1 MVHVANPAPASV
13 FAAEFLT
20 HVVELGVQHI
30 VLSPGARSQALALVA
45 AELERR
51 GDVKLHV
58 RIDERSAGFVAL
70 GLAVESRIPAVVI
83 TTSGSAVA
91 NLHPAVLEAHH
102 AGVPMIVLTADRPE
116 ELREIGSNQTTHQH
130 DIFGPAVRLSVDEP
144 APVPGATAERRGA
157 ELAGEAFIAATDYYA
172 PGPVHLNVAFRE
184 PLSSDISVRKLEERI
199 VERTDIGLPPVLA
212 ELTRGPRTLVIA
224 GADAGPRAEEVAH
237 QGGWPLIAEVTS
249 GARYGRNLVPAYR
262 ELLANPELTDGI
274 ERIVVFGHPT
284 LSREIPAL
292 IGNSSTGI
300 QTIVVRGAA
309 PEGYNPGLNVS
320 SFVNDVTVEPGET
333 DTDWLGL
340 WIVSGREAI
349 ERYEATAIDAALAT
363 APNVTASRSESIED
377 KKAFLAAEL
386 AASRVKISRELLVD
400 AVWRSTWPH
409 DRLVFAASRLIRVA
423 DKFVGGKK
431 ISVHANRG
439 LAGIDG
445 TIGTGI
451 GIALATENALTRIV
465 VGDLAALHDAG
476 SMLFGTH
483 EERPRVQVIVGNDGG
498 GTIFDALEV
507 SQTASTEN
515 MERVFLTPQKV
526 DLLALANA
534 YGWGYSKV
542 TTVSELERALTAAGE
557 GPELV
562 EVELER

>member
-1 MVHVANPAPASV
+1 MVPVAKPAPASV
-13 FAAEFLT
+13 FAAEFLAS
-20 HVVELGVQHI
+20 VVELGVQHI

-58 RIDERSAGFVAL
+58 RIDERAAGFLAL
-70 GLAVESRIPAVVI
+70 GLAVETRTPAVVI

-102 AGVPMIVLTADRPE
+102 AGVPMILLTADRPE

-157 ELAGEAFIAATDYYA
+157 ELANDAFYAATDHYA

-184 PLSSDISVRKLEERI
+184 PLSSSIDVRPVELLIQSMRPVEPGISL
-199 VERTDIGLPPVLA
+199 
-212 ELTRGPRTLVIA
+212 ELTRGPNTLVIA

-237 QGGWPLIAEVTS
+237 EGGWPLIAEVTS
-249 GARYGRNLVPAYR
+249 GSRYGRNLIPAYR
-262 ELLANPELTDGI
+262 ELLSNPELTRLV

-292 IGNSSTGI
+292 IGDSSTGI

-333 DTDWLGL
+333 NTDWLGL
-340 WIVSGREAI
+340 WILNGRDAF
-349 ERYEATAIDAALAT
+349 ERYESTAIDVALAT
-363 APNVTASRSESIED
+363 APNVTASRSESIDE

-431 ISVHANRG
+431 ITVHANRG

-451 GIALATENALTRIV
+451 GIALASENALTRIV

-476 SMLFGTH
+476 SLLFGTQ

-507 SQTASTEN
+507 GQTASAEN
-515 MERVFLTPQKV
+515 MDRVFLTPQQV
-526 DLLALANA
+526 SLESLAAA
-534 YGWGYSKV
+534 YGWGYTKV
-542 TTVSELERALTAAGE
+542 STVSELERALTGAGD

>member
-1 MVHVANPAPASV
+1 MTVRVANPAPASV

-20 HVVELGVQHI
+20 RAVELGVEHV

-58 RIDERSAGFVAL
+58 RIDERAAGFLAL
-70 GLAVESRIPAVVI
+70 GIAVESRTPAVVI

-116 ELREIGSNQTTHQH
+116 ELRDIGSNQTTHQH

-157 ELAGEAFIAATDYYA
+157 ELASEAFLTATDVFA

-184 PLSSDISVRKLEERI
+184 PLSSAIDVRA
-199 VERTDIGLPPVLA
+199 VEKQIPAQRNSAPAVT
-212 ELTRGPRTLVIA
+212 LTLNRGPKTIVFA

-249 GARYGRNLVPAYR
+249 GSRYGRNLVPAYR
-262 ELLANPELTDGI
+262 ELLSRPELTSQI

-292 IGNSSTGI
+292 IGDSSTGI
-300 QTIVVRGAA
+300 HTIVVRGAA
-309 PEGYNPGLNVS
+309 PEGYNPGLNVD
-320 SFVNDVTVEPGET
+320 SFVNDVTVEAGET
-333 DTDWLGL
+333 QLDWLGQ
-340 WIVSGREAI
+340 WILLGREAF
-349 ERYEATAIDAALAT
+349 EQYESQAIDAALAT
-363 APNVTASRSESIED
+363 APNVTASRSENIDE

-431 ISVHANRG
+431 IRVHANRG

-445 TIGTGI
+445 NIGTGI
-451 GIALATENALTRIV
+451 GIALASDNALTRIV

-476 SMLFGTH
+476 SMLFGTQ

-507 SQTASTEN
+507 AQTATAEN
-515 MERVFLTPQKV
+515 MDRVFLTPQQV
-526 DLLALANA
+526 NLESLAAA
-534 YGWGYSKV
+534 YGWGYAKV
-542 TTVSELERALTAAGE
+542 STVSELERALTGAGD

>member
-1 MVHVANPAPASV
+1 MVLVANPAPASV

-20 HVVELGVQHI
+20 HVVELGVEHI

-58 RIDERSAGFVAL
+58 RIDERAAGFLAL
-70 GLAVESRIPAVVI
+70 GLAVESRMPAVVI

-157 ELAGEAFIAATDYYA
+157 ELAHDAFYAATDYYA

-184 PLSSDISVRKLEERI
+184 PLSSAIDVRPVEMLIQSERRI
-199 VERTDIGLPPVLA
+199 EPGITL
-212 ELTRGPRTLVIA
+212 ELTRGPNTIVIA

-237 QGGWPLIAEVTS
+237 EGGWPLIAEVTS
-249 GARYGRNLVPAYR
+249 GARFGRNLVPAYR
-262 ELLANPELTDGI
+262 ELLANPELTSQI

-292 IGNSSTGI
+292 IGDSSTGI

-333 DTDWLGL
+333 DRDWLGL
-340 WIVSGREAI
+340 WIVSGREAF
-349 ERYEATAIDAALAT
+349 ERYESTAIDAALAT
-363 APNVTASRSESIED
+363 APNVTASRSDSMED

-451 GIALATENALTRIV
+451 GIALATENALTRVV

-476 SMLFGTH
+476 SMLLGTQ

-507 SQTASTEN
+507 GQTASAEN
-515 MERVFLTPQKV
+515 MDRVFLTPQQV
-526 DLLALANA
+526 DLEALATA
-534 YGWGYSKV
+534 YGWGYTKV
-542 TTVSELERALTAAGE
+542 ATVSELERALTGAGE

>member
-1 MVHVANPAPASV
+1 MVPVAKHAPASV
-13 FAAEFLT
+13 FAAEFLASL
-20 HVVELGVQHI
+20 VEQGVQHI

-58 RIDERSAGFVAL
+58 RIDERAAGFLAL
-70 GLAVESRIPAVVI
+70 GLAVESGTPAVVI

-102 AGVPMIVLTADRPE
+102 AGVPMIVVTADRPE

-144 APVPGATAERRGA
+144 APVPGATAERRGS
-157 ELAGEAFIAATDYYA
+157 ELAAVAYSVSTDYFA

-184 PLSSDISVRKLEERI
+184 PLSSTIDVRPIEKLVVGHRQIEPGI
-199 VERTDIGLPPVLA
+199 TLDLS
-212 ELTRGPRTLVIA
+212 RGPRTLVIA

-237 QGGWPLIAEVTS
+237 EGGWPLIAEVTS
-249 GARYGRNLVPAYR
+249 GSHYGRNLIPAYR
-262 ELLANPELTDGI
+262 ELLANSELTSMI

-292 IGNSSTGI
+292 IGDSSTGI
-300 QTIVVRGAA
+300 QTIVVRGSA

-320 SFVNDVTVEPGET
+320 SFVNEVIVEQGDT

-340 WIVSGREAI
+340 WILNGRDAF
-349 ERYEATAIDAALAT
+349 ERYEAMAIDAALAT
-363 APNVTASRSESIED
+363 APNVTASRSESIVE

-445 TIGTGI
+445 TIGTGM
-451 GIALATENALTRIV
+451 GISLASENALTRIV

-476 SMLFGTH
+476 SMLLGRQET
-483 EERPRVQVIVGNDGG
+483 RPRVQVIVGNDGG

-507 SQTASTEN
+507 GQSASAEN
-515 MERVFLTPQKV
+515 MDRVFLTPQQV
-526 DLLALANA
+526 NLEALATA
-534 YGWGYSKV
+534 YGWGYTKV
-542 TTVSELERALTAAGE
+542 TTVSELERALTGAGD

>member
-1 MVHVANPAPASV
+1 MAKPAPASV

-58 RIDERSAGFVAL
+58 RIDERAAGFLAL
-70 GLAVESRIPAVVI
+70 GLAVETRTAAVVI

-157 ELAGEAFIAATDYYA
+157 ELANDAFYAATDHYA

-184 PLSSDISVRKLEERI
+184 PLSSTIDVRPVELLIQSLRPVEPGISLE
-199 VERTDIGLPPVLA
+199 LN
-212 ELTRGPRTLVIA
+212 RGPNTLVIA

-237 QGGWPLIAEVTS
+237 EGGWPLIAEVTS
-249 GARYGRNLVPAYR
+249 GSRYGRNLIPAYR
-262 ELLANPELTDGI
+262 ELLSNPELTRLV

-292 IGNSSTGI
+292 IGDSSTGI

-333 DTDWLGL
+333 NTDWLGL
-340 WIVSGREAI
+340 WILSGRDAF
-349 ERYEATAIDAALAT
+349 ERYESTAIDAALAT
-363 APNVTASRSESIED
+363 APNVTASRSESIDE

-431 ISVHANRG
+431 ITVHANRG

-476 SMLFGTH
+476 SMLFGTQ

-507 SQTASTEN
+507 GQTASAEN
-515 MERVFLTPQKV
+515 MDRVFLTPQQV
-526 DLLALANA
+526 SLESLSAA
-534 YGWGYSKV
+534 YGWGYTKV
-542 TTVSELERALTAAGE
+542 STVSELERALTGAGD

-562 EVELER
+562 EVELKR

>member
-1 MVHVANPAPASV
+1 MIHVANPAPASV

-20 HVVELGVQHI
+20 HAVELGVEHI

-58 RIDERSAGFVAL
+58 RIDERAAGFLAL
-70 GLAVESRIPAVVI
+70 GLAVETRIPAVVI

-157 ELAGEAFIAATDYYA
+157 ELAADAFYAATDYYA

-184 PLSSDISVRKLEERI
+184 PLSSAIDVRPVEMLIQSERRI
-199 VERTDIGLPPVLA
+199 EPGITL
-212 ELTRGPRTLVIA
+212 ELTRGLNTIVMA

-237 QGGWPLIAEVTS
+237 EGGWPLIAEVTS
-249 GARYGRNLVPAYR
+249 GSRFGRNLVPAYR
-262 ELLANPELTDGI
+262 ELLANPELTSQI

-292 IGNSSTGI
+292 IGDSSTGI

-333 DTDWLGL
+333 DRDWLGL
-340 WIVSGREAI
+340 WIVSGREAF
-349 ERYEATAIDAALAT
+349 ERYESTAIDAALAT
-363 APNVTASRSESIED
+363 APNVSASRSEDIDE

-386 AASRVKISRELLVD
+386 AASRVKLSRELLVD

-431 ISVHANRG
+431 ITVHANRG

-476 SMLFGTH
+476 SLLLGAQ

-507 SQTASTEN
+507 GQTASPEN
-515 MERVFLTPQKV
+515 MDRVFLTPQQV
-526 DLLALANA
+526 DLEALATA
-534 YGWGYSKV
+534 YGWGYTKV
-542 TTVSELERALTAAGE
+542 ATVSELERALTGAGD

>member
-1 MVHVANPAPASV
+1 MVPVANPAPASV

-20 HVVELGVQHI
+20 HVVELGVEHI

-58 RIDERSAGFVAL
+58 RIDERAAGFLAL
-70 GLAVESRIPAVVI
+70 GLAVESRMPAVVI

-116 ELREIGSNQTTHQH
+116 ELHEIGSNQTTHQH

-157 ELAGEAFIAATDYYA
+157 ELAHDAFYAATDYYA

-184 PLSSDISVRKLEERI
+184 PLSSAIDVRPVEMLIQSERRI
-199 VERTDIGLPPVLA
+199 EPGITL
-212 ELTRGPRTLVIA
+212 ELTRGPNTIVIA
-224 GADAGPRAEEVAH
+224 GADAGPRAEQVAH
-237 QGGWPLIAEVTS
+237 EGGWPLIAEVTS
-249 GARYGRNLVPAYR
+249 GARFGRNLVPAYR
-262 ELLANPELTDGI
+262 ELLANPELTSQI

-292 IGNSSTGI
+292 IGDSSTGI
-300 QTIVVRGAA
+300 QTVVVRGVA

-333 DTDWLGL
+333 DRDWLGL
-340 WIVSGREAI
+340 WIVSGREAF
-349 ERYEATAIDAALAT
+349 ERYESTAIDAALAT
-363 APNVTASRSESIED
+363 APNVTASRSDSMED

-476 SMLFGTH
+476 SMLFGTQ

-507 SQTASTEN
+507 GQTASAEN
-515 MERVFLTPQKV
+515 MDRVFLTPQQV
-526 DLLALANA
+526 DLEALATA
-534 YGWGYSKV
+534 YGWGYTKV
-542 TTVSELERALTAAGE
+542 ATVSDLERALTGAGD

>member
-1 MVHVANPAPASV
+1 MIPVANPAPASV

-20 HVVELGVQHI
+20 HVVELGVEHI

-58 RIDERSAGFVAL
+58 RIDERAAGFLAL
-70 GLAVESRIPAVVI
+70 GLAVETRIPAVVI

-157 ELAGEAFIAATDYYA
+157 ELATDAFHAATDYYA

-184 PLSSDISVRKLEERI
+184 PLSSTIDVRPVEMLIQSERRI
-199 VERTDIGLPPVLA
+199 EPGITL
-212 ELTRGPRTLVIA
+212 ELTHGPNTIVIA

-237 QGGWPLIAEVTS
+237 EGGWPLIAEVTS
-249 GARYGRNLVPAYR
+249 GARFGRNLVPAYR
-262 ELLANPELTDGI
+262 ELLANLELTSKI

-292 IGNSSTGI
+292 IGDSSTGI

-320 SFVNDVTVEPGET
+320 SFVNDVSVEPGET
-333 DTDWLGL
+333 DRDWLGL
-340 WIVSGREAI
+340 WIVSGREAF
-349 ERYEATAIDAALAT
+349 ERYESTAIDAALAT
-363 APNVTASRSESIED
+363 APNVNASRSESIDE

-451 GIALATENALTRIV
+451 GIALATENALTRIL

-476 SMLFGTH
+476 SMLFGTQ

-507 SQTASTEN
+507 GQTASAEN
-515 MERVFLTPQKV
+515 MDRVFLTPQQA
-526 DLLALANA
+526 DLEALATA
-534 YGWGYSKV
+534 YGWGYTKV
-542 TTVSELERALTAAGE
+542 ATVSELERALTGAGE

-562 EVELER
+562 EVQLER

>member
-1 MVHVANPAPASV
+1 MIHVANPAPASV

-20 HVVELGVQHI
+20 HVVELGVEHI

-58 RIDERSAGFVAL
+58 RIDERAAGFLAL
-70 GLAVESRIPAVVI
+70 GLAVETRMPAVVI

-130 DIFGPAVRLSVDEP
+130 DIYGPAVRLSVDEP

-157 ELAGEAFIAATDYYA
+157 ELATDSFYTATDYYA

-184 PLSSDISVRKLEERI
+184 PLSSAIDVRPVEMLIQSERRI
-199 VERTDIGLPPVLA
+199 EPGITL
-212 ELTRGPRTLVIA
+212 ELTRGPNTIVIA
-224 GADAGPRAEEVAH
+224 GADAGPRAEQVAH
-237 QGGWPLIAEVTS
+237 EGGWPLIAEVTS
-249 GARYGRNLVPAYR
+249 GARFGRNLVPAYR
-262 ELLANPELTDGI
+262 ELLANPELTSQI

-292 IGNSSTGI
+292 IGDSSTGV
-300 QTIVVRGAA
+300 QTVVVRGVA

-333 DTDWLGL
+333 DRDWLGL
-340 WIVSGREAI
+340 WIVSGREAF
-349 ERYEATAIDAALAT
+349 ERYESTAIDAALAT
-363 APNVTASRSESIED
+363 APNVTASRSDSMED

-476 SMLFGTH
+476 SMLFGTQ

-507 SQTASTEN
+507 GQTASAEN
-515 MERVFLTPQKV
+515 MDRVFLTPQQV
-526 DLLALANA
+526 DLEALATA
-534 YGWGYSKV
+534 YGWGYTKV
-542 TTVSELERALTAAGE
+542 ATVSELERALTGAGE

>member
-1 MVHVANPAPASV
+1 MVPVANPAPASV

-20 HVVELGVQHI
+20 HVVELGVEHI

-58 RIDERSAGFVAL
+58 RIDERAAGFLAL
-70 GLAVESRIPAVVI
+70 GLAVESRMPAVVI

-157 ELAGEAFIAATDYYA
+157 ELAHDAFYAATDYYA

-184 PLSSDISVRKLEERI
+184 PLSSAIDVRPVEMLIQSERRI
-199 VERTDIGLPPVLA
+199 EPGITL
-212 ELTRGPRTLVIA
+212 ELTRGPNTIVIA

-237 QGGWPLIAEVTS
+237 EGGWPLIAEVTS
-249 GARYGRNLVPAYR
+249 GSRYGRNLIPAYR
-262 ELLANPELTDGI
+262 ELLSNPELTRLV

-292 IGNSSTGI
+292 IGDSSTGI
-300 QTIVVRGAA
+300 QTVVVRGVA

-333 DTDWLGL
+333 DRDWLGL
-340 WIVSGREAI
+340 WIVSGREAF
-349 ERYEATAIDAALAT
+349 ERYESTAIDAALAT
-363 APNVTASRSESIED
+363 APNVTASRSESMEE

-476 SMLFGTH
+476 SMLFGTQ

-507 SQTASTEN
+507 GQTASAEN
-515 MERVFLTPQKV
+515 MDRVFLTPQQV
-526 DLLALANA
+526 DLEALATA
-534 YGWGYSKV
+534 YGWGYTKV
-542 TTVSELERALTAAGE
+542 ATVSDLERALTGAGD

>member
-1 MVHVANPAPASV
+1 MANPAPASV

-20 HVVELGVQHI
+20 HVVELGVEHI
-30 VLSPGARSQALALVA
+30 VLSPGARSQALALVT

-58 RIDERSAGFVAL
+58 RIDERAAGFLAL
-70 GLAVESRIPAVVI
+70 GLAVESRMPAVVI

-157 ELAGEAFIAATDYYA
+157 ELAHDAFYAATDYYA

-184 PLSSDISVRKLEERI
+184 PLSSAIDVRPVEMLIQSERRI
-199 VERTDIGLPPVLA
+199 EPGITI
-212 ELTRGPRTLVIA
+212 ELTRGPNTIVIA

-237 QGGWPLIAEVTS
+237 EGGWPLIAEVTS
-249 GARYGRNLVPAYR
+249 GARFGRNLVPAYR
-262 ELLANPELTDGI
+262 ELLANPELTSQI

-292 IGNSSTGI
+292 IGDSSTGV
-300 QTIVVRGAA
+300 QTVVVRGVA

-333 DTDWLGL
+333 DRDWLGL
-340 WIVSGREAI
+340 WIVSGREAF
-349 ERYEATAIDAALAT
+349 ERYESTAIDAALAT
-363 APNVTASRSESIED
+363 APNVTASRSDSMED

-423 DKFVGGKK
+423 DMFVGGKK

-476 SMLFGTH
+476 SMLFGTQ

-507 SQTASTEN
+507 GQTASAEN
-515 MERVFLTPQKV
+515 MDRVFLTPQQV
-526 DLLALANA
+526 DLEALATA
-534 YGWGYSKV
+534 YGWGYTKV
-542 TTVSELERALTAAGE
+542 ATVSDLERALTGAGD

>member
-1 MVHVANPAPASV
+1 MIHVANPAPASV

-20 HVVELGVQHI
+20 HVVELGVEHI

-58 RIDERSAGFVAL
+58 RIDERAAGFLAL
-70 GLAVESRIPAVVI
+70 GLAVETRMPAVVI

-130 DIFGPAVRLSVDEP
+130 DIYGPAVRLSVDEP

-157 ELAGEAFIAATDYYA
+157 ELATDAFHAATDHYA

-184 PLSSDISVRKLEERI
+184 PLSSAIDVRPVEMLNQSERLI
-199 VERTDIGLPPVLA
+199 EPGITL
-212 ELTRGPRTLVIA
+212 ELTRGPNTIVIA

-237 QGGWPLIAEVTS
+237 EGGWPLIAEVTS
-249 GARYGRNLVPAYR
+249 GSRFGRNLVPAYR
-262 ELLANPELTDGI
+262 ELLANPELTSKI

-284 LSREIPAL
+284 LSREVPAL
-292 IGNSSTGI
+292 IGDSSTGI

-320 SFVNDVTVEPGET
+320 SFVNDVKVETGES
-333 DTDWLGL
+333 DRDWLGL
-340 WIVSGREAI
+340 WIVSGREAF
-349 ERYEATAIDAALAT
+349 ERYESTAIDAALAT
-363 APNVTASRSESIED
+363 APNVTASRSESIDE

-476 SMLFGTH
+476 SMLFGTQ

-507 SQTASTEN
+507 GQTASAEN
-515 MERVFLTPQKV
+515 MDRVFLTPQQV
-526 DLLALANA
+526 DLEALATA
-534 YGWGYSKV
+534 YGWGYTKV
-542 TTVSELERALTAAGE
+542 ATVSELERALTGAGE

>member
-1 MVHVANPAPASV
+1 MVLVANPAPASV

-20 HVVELGVQHI
+20 HVVELGVEHI

-58 RIDERSAGFVAL
+58 RIDERAAGFLAL
-70 GLAVESRIPAVVI
+70 GLAVESRMPAVVI

-157 ELAGEAFIAATDYYA
+157 ELAHDAFYAATDYYA

-184 PLSSDISVRKLEERI
+184 PLSSAIDVRPVEMLIQSERRI
-199 VERTDIGLPPVLA
+199 EPGITL
-212 ELTRGPRTLVIA
+212 ELTRGPNTIVIA
-224 GADAGPRAEEVAH
+224 GADAGPRAEQVAH
-237 QGGWPLIAEVTS
+237 EGGWPLIAEVTS
-249 GARYGRNLVPAYR
+249 GARFGRNLVPAYR
-262 ELLANPELTDGI
+262 ELLANPELTSQI

-292 IGNSSTGI
+292 IGDSSTGI
-300 QTIVVRGAA
+300 QTVVVRGVA

-333 DTDWLGL
+333 DRDWLGL
-340 WIVSGREAI
+340 WIVSGREAF
-349 ERYEATAIDAALAT
+349 ERYESTAIDAALAT
-363 APNVTASRSESIED
+363 APNVTASRSESMED

-476 SMLFGTH
+476 SMLFGTQ

-507 SQTASTEN
+507 GQTASAEN
-515 MERVFLTPQKV
+515 MDRVFLTPQQV
-526 DLLALANA
+526 DLEALATA
-534 YGWGYSKV
+534 YGWGYTKV
-542 TTVSELERALTAAGE
+542 ATVSDLERALTGAGD

>member
-1 MVHVANPAPASV
+1 MALVAKPAPASV

-58 RIDERSAGFVAL
+58 RIDERAAGFLAL
-70 GLAVESRIPAVVI
+70 GLAVETRTPAVVI

-102 AGVPMIVLTADRPE
+102 AGVPMIVVTADRPE

-157 ELAGEAFIAATDYYA
+157 ELASDAYYASTDHYA

-184 PLSSDISVRKLEERI
+184 PLSSSIDVRPVELLIQSQRHREPGISLE
-199 VERTDIGLPPVLA
+199 LH
-212 ELTRGPRTLVIA
+212 RGPRTLVIA

-237 QGGWPLIAEVTS
+237 EGGWPLIAEVTS
-249 GARYGRNLVPAYR
+249 GSRYGRNLVPAYR
-262 ELLANPELTDGI
+262 ELLSNPELTKLI
-274 ERIVVFGHPT
+274 ERVVVFGHPT

-292 IGNSSTGI
+292 IGDSSTGI

-320 SFVNDVTVEPGET
+320 SFVNDVCVELGEIN
-333 DTDWLGL
+333 TDWLGL
-340 WIVSGREAI
+340 WIVSGREAY
-349 ERYEATAIDAALAT
+349 ERYESSAIDAALAT
-363 APNVTASRSESIED
+363 APNVTASRSESIDE

-431 ISVHANRG
+431 ITVHANRG

-451 GIALATENALTRIV
+451 GIALASENALTRIV

-476 SMLFGTH
+476 SMLFGTQ

-507 SQTASTEN
+507 GQSASAEN
-515 MERVFLTPQKV
+515 MDRVFLTPQQV
-526 DLLALANA
+526 DLAALATA
-534 YGWGYSKV
+534 YGWGYTKV
-542 TTVSELERALTAAGE
+542 ATVSELERALTGAGE